1 MVYGFAKQS
10 GGHASIY
17 SEPGHGTTVRLYLP
31 QVAIPEGA
39 AEIRPA
45 GTRPDRYRAHGET
58 VLVVEDEP
66 RVRRITI
73 SRLEDL
79 GYRVLDAANGPSALA
94 VLDAHPEIDLLF
106 TDMVMPAGMT
116 GADLAIAARAR
127 RPGIRVLF
135 TSGYAEPDVVERG
148 QAADAEWLRKPYN
161 AVDLARTLRRIFD
174 EPVLI

>member
-31 QVAIPEGA
+31 QAAAPDGA
-39 AEIRPA
+39 AEFRPA
-45 GTRPDRYRAHGET
+45 GKHPDRYRAQGET

-79 GYRVLDAANGPSALA
+79 GYRVLDAANGPSALT
-94 VLDAHPEIDLLF
+94 VLEAHPEIELLF

-127 RPGIRVLF
+127 RPEIKVLF

-148 QAADAEWLRKPYN
+148 QAAEAGWLRKPYS
-161 AVDLARTLRRIFD
+161 ALDLARTLRAIFD
-174 EPVLI
+174 GPAPE